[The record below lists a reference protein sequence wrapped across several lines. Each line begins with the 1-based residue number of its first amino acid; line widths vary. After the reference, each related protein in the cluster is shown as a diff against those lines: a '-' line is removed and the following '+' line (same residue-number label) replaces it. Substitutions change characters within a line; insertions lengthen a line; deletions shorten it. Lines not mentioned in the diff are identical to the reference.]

1 MYGRVIGIN
10 TMKFVSNNI
19 DNMGFSIPSNTLIE
33 LLPYLEK
40 EKTPVRAKIGI
51 TVAAVIDLLQSNYES
66 ADYKYVIPEEI
77 KTGLYITQ
85 VTEGSV
91 SAGILQKDDILL
103 EFNGI
108 VLRKSIQLRA
118 ELGSIIVGSDTIIP
132 VVVYRNGKEVKLNL
146 KF

>member
-1 MYGRVIGIN
+1 M
-10 TMKFVSNNI
+10 
-19 DNMGFSIPSNTLIE
+19 
-33 LLPYLEK
+33 LPYLEK

-85 VTEGSV
+85 VTDGSV